1 MRKALRS
8 RGHRALIAVIVATR
22 KDLSI
27 TQRELARRLGKPQS
41 YVSKFEAGERR
52 LDVVEFTE
60 IAKALRVDA
69 EVLFSRYVRW

>member
-1 MRKALRS
+1 MRKALRG
-8 RGHRALIAVIVATR
+8 RGHKALIAVVVATR
-22 KDLSI
+22 KELSI

-60 IAKALRVDA
+60 IAKALKVDA
-69 EVLFSRYVRW
+69 EVLFSRFMHW